1 MPAGDSARTWFPEML
16 EQLEREWSLSMSWDE
31 CGDLCLRMTEARTKL
46 RMDKG
51 IANPKMRCRHCDEV
65 REMTLA
71 PLTIRSMLFA
81 LRKQGRLSDEELSK
95 LDKEW
100 QRYRSKN
107 RLDARA
113 RRIADG
119 APNADSASV
128 HEHL

>member
-1 MPAGDSARTWFPEML
+1 
-16 EQLEREWSLSMSWDE
+16 MSWEE
-31 CGDLCLRMTEARTKL
+31 CGELCLRMTEARTKL
-46 RMDKG
+46 RMEKG

-95 LDKEW
+95 LDKKW

-113 RRIADG
+113 KKIAESG
-119 APNADSASV
+119 SAPNAGSNSL
-128 HEHL
+128 HEHLLLLPGTT